1 MNARDHQHK
10 HDHKAGQSH
19 CSTGGAAD
27 GQGAHSCCASGGSTP
42 PRSPGSDGTVT
53 DPVCGMQV
61 DPATSQH
68 HARHDG
74 EDYYFCSARCR
85 ERFIASPDKYLS
97 PADSE
102 PDPAL
107 AGATYTCPMHPEVR
121 QIGPGTCP
129 ICGMALEPEM
139 PSLDDEE
146 NPELRDFSRRFWWTL
161 PLTLIVLVLAMFG
174 HYWPALS
181 VTARTWIELALAVPV
196 VLWAGWPFFE
206 RCVAS
211 IRNRSPNMFTLIGI
225 GVAAA
230 FGYSVVATIAP
241 DLFPASF
248 REHGR
253 VGVYFE
259 AAAVIVSL
267 TLLGQLL
274 ELRARSK
281 TGAAIKALLGLA
293 PKTAR
298 RINDDGSEED
308 IPLEHVHVG
317 NRLRVRPGEKV
328 PVDGDVVEGRSS
340 IDESMLTGEP
350 IPVEKATGDS
360 VIGATLN
367 TTGALVIR
375 AGKVGSDTVL
385 SQIVQLVAQAQRS
398 RAPMQRMADKVAY
411 WFVLAVLAAATA
423 TFFVWGLFGP
433 EPAWTFAVLN
443 AVSVLII
450 ACPCALGLATPMSI
464 MVATGRA
471 AQHGVLF
478 RDAEAIERLRTIDT
492 LIVDKTGTLTEGRP
506 AFREAIALNGF
517 VEAQVL
523 QLAASLDQGSEHPLA
538 AAIVAGARERG
549 LRLDKAEEFDS
560 VTGLGVRGRVNGHA
574 LALGNSALMR
584 ELDIELQ
591 AQHDTA
597 EALRQKGATAMFL
610 AIDGRLAGIVAVA
623 DPIKES
629 AASTIDA
636 LQAAGLRIVMATGDG
651 ETTAR
656 AVAAELGLDEVHGEV
671 RPQDKAELVR
681 KLKAEGRRVA
691 MAGDGINDAPA
702 LAAADVGIAMGTGTD
717 VAMSSAQITLVK
729 GDLRGIL
736 RARELSSA
744 TVGNMKQNLGF
755 AFAYNSLGVPIAAG
769 VLYPIFGVLLS
780 PMIAALAMSLS
791 SVSVVGNAL
800 RLSRS
805 QLPGAYDSRPSRG
818 SVSDA

>member
-1 MNARDHQHK
+1 MSAHG
-10 HDHKAGQSH
+10 HDHHSCGH
-19 CSTGGAAD
+19 CSTGDAAAA
-27 GQGAHSCCASGGSTP
+27 GHGH
-42 PRSPGSDGTVT
+42 VT

-61 DPATSQH
+61 DPATTSH
-68 HARHDG
+68 HAPHDG
-74 EDYYFCSARCR
+74 QDYHFCSARCR
-85 ERFIASPDKYLS
+85 GRFMADPGKFLS
-97 PADSE
+97 PQSE
-102 PDPAL
+102 PAL
-107 AGATYTCPMHPEVR
+107 APAGTMYTCPMHPEIR
-121 QIGPGTCP
+121 QVGPGTCP

-139 PSLDDEE
+139 PSLEDEE

-161 PLTLIVLVLAMFG
+161 PLTLAVLALAMFG
-174 HYWPALS
+174 QWLPGLS
-181 VTARTWIELALAVPV
+181 MTVRTWLELALSAPV

-206 RCVAS
+206 RCIAS

-230 FGYSVVATIAP
+230 FGYSVVATVAP
-241 DLFPASF
+241 ELFPASF

-281 TGAAIKALLGLA
+281 TGAAIKGLLGLA

-298 RINDDGSEED
+298 RFNEDGTEED

-317 NRLRVRPGEKV
+317 DRLRVRPGEKV
-328 PVDGDVVEGRSS
+328 PVDGVVLEGRSS
-340 IDESMLTGEP
+340 VDESMLTGEP
-350 IPVEKATGDS
+350 IPVEKAPDAQ
-360 VIGATLN
+360 VIAATLN
-367 TTGALVIR
+367 GTGSLVMR
-375 AGKVGSDTVL
+375 AERVGSETVL
-385 SQIVQLVAQAQRS
+385 AQIVQLVAQAQRT
-398 RAPMQRMADKVAY
+398 RAPMQKLADKVSF
-411 WFVLAVLAAATA
+411 WFVLAVLAAAVA
-423 TFFVWGLFGP
+423 TFLGWGLFGP
-433 EPAWTFAVLN
+433 EPSWTYAVLN

-506 AFREAIALNGF
+506 AFRETIALNGF
-517 VEAQVL
+517 DEARVL

-538 AAIVAGARERG
+538 AAIVAGAQDGG
-549 LRLDKAEEFDS
+549 LALDKAEAFDS

-574 LALGNSALMR
+574 LVLGNSALMR
-584 ELDIELQ
+584 ESGIQLQ
-591 AQHDTA
+591 DQHDTA
-597 EALRQKGATAMFL
+597 EALRQQGATAMFL
-610 AIDGRLAGIVAVA
+610 AVDGRLAGIIAVA

-629 AASTIDA
+629 AAATIDA

-656 AVAAELGLDEVHGEV
+656 AVATVLGLDEVHGEV
-671 RPQDKAELVR
+671 RPQDKAELVQ
-681 KLKAEGRRVA
+681 KLQAEGRRVA

-717 VAMSSAQITLVK
+717 VAMSSAQVTLVK

-736 RARELSSA
+736 RARELSAA

-755 AFAYNSLGVPIAAG
+755 AFAYNAIGVPIAAG
-769 VLYPIFGVLLS
+769 VLYPVFGLLLS

-791 SVSVVGNAL
+791 SVSVVANAL
-800 RLSRS
+800 RLSRKS
-805 QLPGAYDSRPSRG
+805 LLKGRSWTRNPGGTPS
-818 SVSDA
+818 

>member
-1 MNARDHQHK
+1 MNS
-10 HDHKAGQSH
+10 HDHHAHGPH
-19 CSTGGAAD
+19 GCCSGAAVP
-27 GQGAHSCCASGGSTP
+27 ASG
-42 PRSPGSDGTVT
+42 TVI

-74 EDYYFCSARCR
+74 EDYHFCSARCR
-85 ERFIASPDKYLS
+85 ERFIADPDKYLS
-97 PADSE
+97 PSE

-121 QIGPGTCP
+121 QVGPGTCP

-161 PLTLIVLVLAMFG
+161 PLSLAVLLLAMFG
-174 HYWPALS
+174 HYLPGLS
-181 VTARTWIELALAVPV
+181 PTARSWIELVLSAPV
-196 VLWAGWPFFE
+196 VLWAGWPFLE

-211 IRNRSPNMFTLIGI
+211 IRSGNPNMFTLIGI

-230 FGYSVVATIAP
+230 FGYSVVATVAP

-248 REHGR
+248 REMGR

-281 TGAAIKALLGLA
+281 TSAAIKGLLGLA
-293 PKTAR
+293 PKEAR

-308 IPLEHVHVG
+308 IPLTHVHVG
-317 NRLRVRPGEKV
+317 DRLRVRPGEKV
-328 PVDGDVVEGRSS
+328 PVDGEVIEGRSS

-350 IPVEKATGDS
+350 VPVEKTVGAS
-360 VIGATLN
+360 VIGATQN
-367 TTGALVIR
+367 GTGALVIR
-375 AGKVGSDTVL
+375 AGKVGADTVL

-398 RAPMQRMADKVAY
+398 RAPMQRMADKVAF
-411 WFVLAVLAAATA
+411 WFVLAVLAAAVA

-471 AQHGVLF
+471 AQAGVLF
-478 RDAEAIERLRTIDT
+478 RDAEAIEQLRTIDT
-492 LIVDKTGTLTEGRP
+492 LVVDKTGTLTEGRP
-506 AFREAIALNGF
+506 AFQQAVAFEGF
-517 VEAQVL
+517 AADEVL
-523 QLAASLDQGSEHPLA
+523 RLAASLDQGSEHPLA
-538 AAIVAGARERG
+538 DAIVAEARRRDLVFDTVE
-549 LRLDKAEEFDS
+549 DFDS
-560 VTGLGVRGRVNGHA
+560 VTGLGVRGIVDGRT
-574 LALGNSALMR
+574 LALGNTALMQQVGA
-584 ELDIELQ
+584 DIGSH
-591 AQHDTA
+591 ADVA
-597 EALRQKGATAMFL
+597 ERLRGQGASAMFL
-610 AIDGRLAGIVAVA
+610 AVDGRLAGVIAVA
-623 DPIKES
+623 DPIKAS
-629 AASTIDA
+629 AAATIDE
-636 LQAAGLRIVMATGDG
+636 LHAAGLRIIMATGDG
-651 ETTAR
+651 LTTAR
-656 AVAAELGLDEVHGEV
+656 AVAGKLGLDEVHGEV
-671 RPQDKAELVR
+671 RPQDKAALVNR
-681 KLKAEGRRVA
+681 LKAEGRRVA

-717 VAMSSAQITLVK
+717 VAMSSAQVTLVK

-736 RARELSSA
+736 RARAISAA
-744 TVGNMKQNLGF
+744 TVGNMKQNLSF
-755 AFAYNSLGVPIAAG
+755 AFLYNALGVPIAAG
-769 VLYPIFGVLLS
+769 VLYPVFGLLLS

-791 SVSVVGNAL
+791 SVSVVANAL
-800 RLSRS
+800 RLAKAPI
-805 QLPGAYDSRPSRG
+805 PGANPGTVRSTT
-818 SVSDA
+818 

>member
-1 MNARDHQHK
+1 MNAHDRDAHK
-10 HDHKAGQSH
+10 HGQGGPHGHGDNDKPGSEKAG
-19 CSTGGAAD
+19 
-27 GQGAHSCCASGGSTP
+27 HSCCGGNA
-42 PRSPGSDGTVT
+42 PGATSLGAAVT

-61 DPATSQH
+61 DPATSKHRAQH
-68 HARHDG
+68 EG
-74 EDYYFCSARCR
+74 EDYHFCSARCR
-85 ERFIASPDKYLS
+85 ERFIADPQKYLS
-97 PADSE
+97 PSE

-161 PLTLIVLVLAMFG
+161 PLSLAVLALAMFG
-174 HYWPALS
+174 HYLPGLS
-181 VTARTWIELALAVPV
+181 PTARTWIELVLSTPV
-196 VLWAGWPFFE
+196 VLWAGWPFLE

-211 IRNRSPNMFTLIGI
+211 IRSGNPNMFTLIGI
-225 GVAAA
+225 GVTAA
-230 FGYSVVATIAP
+230 FAYSVVATVAP
-241 DLFPASF
+241 ELFPASF
-248 REHGR
+248 REMGR

-281 TGAAIKALLGLA
+281 TGAAIKGLLGLA
-293 PKTAR
+293 PKEAR

-308 IPLEHVHVG
+308 IPLTHVHVG
-317 NRLRVRPGEKV
+317 DRLRVRPGEKV
-328 PVDGDVVEGRSS
+328 PVDGEVIEGRSS

-350 IPVEKATGDS
+350 IPVEKTVGAS
-360 VIGATLN
+360 VIGATQN
-367 TTGALVIR
+367 GTGALVIR
-375 AGKVGSDTVL
+375 AGNVGADTVL

-398 RAPMQRMADKVAY
+398 RAPMQRMADNVAF
-411 WFVLAVLAAATA
+411 WFVLAVLAAAVA

-433 EPAWTFAVLN
+433 DPAWTFAVLN

-471 AQHGVLF
+471 AQAGVLF
-478 RDAEAIERLRTIDT
+478 RDAEAIEQLRTIDT

-506 AFREAIALNGF
+506 VFEEVVAFEGF
-517 VEAQVL
+517 DADEVL

-538 AAIVAGARERG
+538 DAIVAEARRRELG
-549 LRLDKAEEFDS
+549 LDKVDDFDS
-560 VTGLGVRGRVNGHA
+560 VTGLGVRGHVGGRA
-574 LALGNSALMR
+574 LALGNTALMQ
-584 ELDIELQ
+584 EIGADIESH
-591 AQHDTA
+591 ADVA
-597 EALRQKGATAMFL
+597 ERLRGQGASAMFL
-610 AIDGRLAGIVAVA
+610 AVDGRIAGVIAVA
-623 DPIKES
+623 DPIKAS
-629 AASTIDA
+629 AAAAIDE
-636 LQAAGLRIVMATGDG
+636 LHAAGLRIIMATGDG
-651 ETTAR
+651 LTTAR
-656 AVAAELGLDEVHGEV
+656 AVAGKLGLDEVHGEV
-671 RPQDKAELVR
+671 RPQDKAALVQR
-681 KLKAEGRRVA
+681 LKAEGRRVA

-717 VAMSSAQITLVK
+717 VAMSSAQVTLVK

-736 RARELSSA
+736 RARAISEA

-755 AFAYNSLGVPIAAG
+755 AFLYNALGVPIAAG
-769 VLYPIFGVLLS
+769 VLYPVFGLLLS

-791 SVSVVGNAL
+791 SVSVVANAL
-800 RLSRS
+800 RL
-805 QLPGAYDSRPSRG
+805 AKTT
-818 SVSDA
+818 